1 MWDPLHLDPGQ
12 TSWESLLS
20 FFLTWEWGELKRPPE
35 AVVQLPSCVWLFGIP
50 WTATC
55 QTSLSLTISRSLPKF
70 TAIESVM
77 PCGHFIFCHP
87 LLILHSIFPSI
98 RVFSNELALCIGWL
112 KYWSFRFS
120 ISPSNEHSGWISFST
135 DWFEVGI
142 LTVILLCFLS
152 DSVCLYA
159 MWLCFSVACSDVL
172 LLFGHSV
179 MSNSS
184 ELPGL

>member
-1 MWDPLHLDPGQ
+1 MSNSLQPHGLQPAR
-12 TSWESLLS
+12 LLS
-20 FFLTWEWGELKRPPE
+20 FTVSQNSLKFM
-35 AVVQLPSCVWLFGIP
+35 S
-50 WTATC
+50 
-55 QTSLSLTISRSLPKF
+55 
-70 TAIESVM
+70 IESVLLSNRLIL
-77 PCGHFIFCHP
+77 CRP
-87 LLILHSIFPSI
+87 LLLLPSIFSRI
-98 RVFSNELALCIGWL
+98 RVFSNELALCISCP
-112 KYWSFRFS
+112 KHWSFRFS